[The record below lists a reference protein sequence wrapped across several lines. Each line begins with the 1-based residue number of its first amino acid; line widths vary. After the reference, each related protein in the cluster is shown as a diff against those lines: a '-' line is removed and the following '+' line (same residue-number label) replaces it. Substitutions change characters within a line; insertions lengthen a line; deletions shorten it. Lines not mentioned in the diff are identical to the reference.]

1 MSRASIRRI
10 SKWFACL
17 LAAAIVAM
25 PLAALAQTK
34 IVYHSNKFK
43 PADDVKL
50 GRQAGAEAEQQFQ
63 LLRDSEVTA
72 YVERVVQRLVASIS
86 AEFQHSE
93 FRYYFKVINAS
104 DINAFALP
112 GARMY
117 VNRGMIEAASTER
130 ARTGVLAHELSHAS
144 ACHGTAD

>member
-1 MSRASIRRI
+1 MSRASMRRI

-50 GRQAGAEAEQQFQ
+50 GRQAGAEAEQQFP
-63 LLRDSEVTA
+63 LLGDSEVTA
-72 YVERVVQRLVASIS
+72 YVERVGQRLVASIP

-93 FRYYFKVINAS
+93 FRYYFKVIK
-104 DINAFALP
+104 
-112 GARMY
+112 ARDLNTSPFPAQPITMY
-117 VNRGMIEAASTER
+117 
-130 ARTGVLAHELSHAS
+130 HA
-144 ACHGTAD
+144 TI